1 MPEILSQ
8 QEIDQLLNNIKSG
21 SETKVEPSHEKEAVL
36 FDFRLPNRIS
46 KNQLR
51 ILRNIFENFAE
62 SFSSFLV
69 TKLQTVVNINVTSVD
84 QIYYSEYVLSV
95 ANPACLFTFDIR
107 DTDVKGILELNN
119 DLALSLV
126 DKLLGGNGLGT
137 KQTKVITPIEQR
149 VLRVVVDRVMQDLRK
164 AWQTVDKFEFTIERF
179 EPDIDFAQITSQSES
194 VLLISFEILI
204 GEQSFLMNIC
214 FATFAFDNILA
225 KLSTQKLSSVRATKY
240 YGVSAKEVLAHHLSK
255 TLLPL
260 RIELGTT
267 KLSIKELLEMQ
278 VGDIVRLETKI
289 SDDQKVRTGNQILFC
304 GRIGVLNNH
313 KAIKITRK
321 VIDEPKSF

>member
-1 MPEILSQ
+1 MAEILTQ
-8 QEIDQLLNNIKSG
+8 QEIDALLNNIKSG
-21 SETKVEPSHEKEAVL
+21 TEQKIESSSEKEAIL
-36 FDFRLPNRIS
+36 YDFRLPNRIS

-51 ILRNIFENFAE
+51 VLRSIFENFAE

-95 ANPACLFTFDIR
+95 ANPACLFTFQIK

-119 DLALSLV
+119 DLAFSLV

-137 KQTKVITPIEQR
+137 KQTKIITPIEQK
-149 VLRVVVDRVMQDLRK
+149 VLNVVVERVMQDLKK
-164 AWQTVDKFEFTIERF
+164 AWQTIDDMNFEVERF

-204 GEQSFLMNIC
+204 GEQSYLMNIC

-225 KLSTQKLSSVRATKY
+225 RLSSQKLSSIRAIKH
-240 YGVSAKEVLAHHLSK
+240 YGKSAREVVSQNLSAVA
-255 TLLPL
+255 LP
-260 RIELGTT
+260 IQVELGTT
-267 KLSIKELLEMQ
+267 KLSVKEIMEMEI
-278 VGDIVRLETKI
+278 GDIIRLDTKL
-289 SDDQKVRTGNQILFC
+289 SDDQKVRSGKHILFL
-304 GRIGVLNNH
+304 GRIGVSNNK
-313 KAIKITRK
+313 KAIKVTKKLIEEK
-321 VIDEPKSF
+321 

>member
-1 MPEILSQ
+1 MAEILSQ
-8 QEIDQLLNNIKSG
+8 QEIDALLNNIKSG
-21 SETKVEPSHEKEAVL
+21 TEQKIESSSEKEAIL
-36 FDFRLPNRIS
+36 YDFRLPNRIS

-51 ILRNIFENFAE
+51 VLRSIFENFAE

-95 ANPACLFTFDIR
+95 ANPACLFTFQIK

-137 KQTKVITPIEQR
+137 KQTKIITPIEQK
-149 VLRVVVDRVMQDLRK
+149 VLNVVVERVMQDLKK
-164 AWQTVDKFEFTIERF
+164 AWQTIDNMEFEVERF

-204 GEQSFLMNIC
+204 GEQSYLMNIC

-225 KLSTQKLSSVRATKY
+225 RLSSQKLSSIRAVKHFGKTAREV
-240 YGVSAKEVLAHHLSK
+240 VSQNLSAVA
-255 TLLPL
+255 LP
-260 RIELGTT
+260 IQVELGTT
-267 KLSIKELLEMQ
+267 KLSVKEIMEMEI
-278 VGDIVRLETKI
+278 GDIIRLDTKL
-289 SDDQKVRTGNQILFC
+289 SDDQKVRTGKHILFL
-304 GRIGVLNNH
+304 GRIGVSNNK
-313 KAIKITRK
+313 KAIKVTK
-321 VIDEPKSF
+321 KLLEEK

>member
-1 MPEILSQ
+1 MAEILTQ
-8 QEIDQLLNNIKSG
+8 QEIDALLNNIKSG
-21 SETKVEPSHEKEAVL
+21 TEQKIESSSEKEAIL
-36 FDFRLPNRIS
+36 YDFRLPNRIS

-51 ILRNIFENFAE
+51 VLRSIFENFAE

-95 ANPACLFTFDIR
+95 ANPACLFTFQIK

-119 DLALSLV
+119 DLAFSLV

-137 KQTKVITPIEQR
+137 KQTKIITPIEQK
-149 VLRVVVDRVMQDLRK
+149 VLNVVVERVMQDLKK
-164 AWQTVDKFEFTIERF
+164 AWQTIDDMNFEVERF

-204 GEQSFLMNIC
+204 GEQSYLMNIC

-225 KLSTQKLSSVRATKY
+225 RLSSQKLSSIRAIKH
-240 YGVSAKEVLAHHLSK
+240 YGKSAREVVSQNLSAVA
-255 TLLPL
+255 LP
-260 RIELGTT
+260 IQVELGTT
-267 KLSIKELLEMQ
+267 KLSVKEIMEMEI
-278 VGDIVRLETKI
+278 GDIIRLDTKL
-289 SDDQKVRTGNQILFC
+289 SDDQKVRSGKHILFL
-304 GRIGVLNNH
+304 GRIGLSNNK
-313 KAIKITRK
+313 KAIKVTKKLIEEK
-321 VIDEPKSF
+321 

>member
-149 VLRVVVDRVMQDLRK
+149 VLRVVVERVMQDLRK

-240 YGVSAKEVLAHHLSK
+240 YGISAKEVLVHHLSK
-255 TLLPL
+255 TLMPL

-278 VGDIVRLETKI
+278 VGDIIRLETKI
-289 SDDQKVRTGNQILFC
+289 SDDQKVRTGNQVLFH

>member
-1 MPEILSQ
+1 MAEILSQ

-21 SETKVEPSHEKEAVL
+21 TETKVETSHEKEAIL

-51 ILRNIFENFAE
+51 ILRSIFENFAE
-62 SFSSFLV
+62 SFSGFLV

-95 ANPACLFTFDIR
+95 ANPACLFTFEIN

-137 KQTKVITPIEQR
+137 KQTKVITPIEQK
-149 VLRVVVDRVMQDLRK
+149 VLRVVVERIMHDLKK
-164 AWQTVDKFEFTIERF
+164 AWQTVDKFEFTVERF
-179 EPDIDFAQITSQSES
+179 EPDIDFAQVTSQSES

-204 GEQSFLMNIC
+204 GEQSYLMNIC

-225 KLSTQKLSSVRATKY
+225 KLSSQKLSSIRATKY
-240 YGVSAKEVLAHHLSK
+240 YGSSAKEVLIQHLSK
-255 TLLPL
+255 TLIPIRVEMGLAKL
-260 RIELGTT
+260 SVKEIMEMEKGDIIKLET
-267 KLSIKELLEMQ
+267 KLS
-278 VGDIVRLETKI
+278 
-289 SDDQKVRTGNQILFC
+289 DDQIIRTGNQILFN
-304 GRIGVLNNH
+304 GKIGLTNNH
-313 KAIKITRK
+313 KAVKITKK

>member
-1 MPEILSQ
+1 MAEILTQ
-8 QEIDQLLNNIKSG
+8 QEIDALLNNIKSG
-21 SETKVEPSHEKEAVL
+21 TEQKIESTSDKEAIL
-36 FDFRLPNRIS
+36 YDFRLPNRIS

-51 ILRNIFENFAE
+51 VLRSIFENFAE

-95 ANPACLFTFDIR
+95 ANPACLFTFQIK

-119 DLALSLV
+119 DLAFSLV

-137 KQTKVITPIEQR
+137 KQTKIITPIEQK
-149 VLRVVVDRVMQDLRK
+149 VLNVVVERVMQDLKK
-164 AWQTVDKFEFTIERF
+164 AWQTIDDMNFEVERF

-204 GEQSFLMNIC
+204 GEQSYLMNIC

-225 KLSTQKLSSVRATKY
+225 RLSSQKLSSIRAVKH
-240 YGVSAKEVLAHHLSK
+240 YGKSAREVVSQNLSAVA
-255 TLLPL
+255 LP
-260 RIELGTT
+260 IQVELGTT
-267 KLSIKELLEMQ
+267 RLSVKEIMEME
-278 VGDIVRLETKI
+278 VGDIIRLDTKL
-289 SDDQKVRTGNQILFC
+289 SDDQKVRTGKHILFL
-304 GRIGVLNNH
+304 GRVGVSNNK
-313 KAIKITRK
+313 KAIKVTKKLIEEK
-321 VIDEPKSF
+321 

>member
-21 SETKVEPSHEKEAVL
+21 TETKADTGHDKEPIL

-51 ILRNIFENFAE
+51 IIRSIFENFAE

-69 TKLQTVVNINVTSVD
+69 TKLQTVININVTSVD

-95 ANPACLFTFDIR
+95 ANPACLFTFDMVN
-107 DTDVKGILELNN
+107 TDVKGILELNN
-119 DLALSLV
+119 DLALTLV
-126 DKLLGGNGLGT
+126 DKLLGGNGFGT
-137 KQTKVITPIEQR
+137 KQTKVITAIEQR
-149 VLRVVVDRVMQDLRK
+149 VLRVVVERVMQDLRK
-164 AWQTVDKFEFTIERF
+164 AWQTVDNFEFNVERF

-204 GEQSFLMNIC
+204 GEQSYLMNIC

-225 KLSTQKLSSVRATKY
+225 KLSTQKLSTIRATKY
-240 YGVSAKEVLAHHLSK
+240 FGITAKEVLSHHLEK

-260 RIELGTT
+260 QIELGTT
-267 KLSIKELLEMQ
+267 KLSVQEILNMEK
-278 VGDIVRLETKI
+278 GDIIRLETKLN
-289 SDDQKVRTGNQILFC
+289 DDQKIRTDGQLLFM
-304 GRIGVLNNH
+304 GRVGTTNNH
-313 KAIKITRK
+313 KAVKVTRK
-321 VIDEPKSF
+321 ILDEQKSF

>member
-1 MPEILSQ
+1 MAEILSQ
-8 QEIDQLLNNIKSG
+8 QEIDALLNNIKSG
-21 SETKVEPSHEKEAVL
+21 AEQKIESSSEKEAIL
-36 FDFRLPNRIS
+36 YDFRLPNRIS

-51 ILRNIFENFAE
+51 VLRSIFENFAE

-95 ANPACLFTFDIR
+95 ANPACLFTFQIK

-137 KQTKVITPIEQR
+137 KQTKIITPIEQK
-149 VLRVVVDRVMQDLRK
+149 VLNVVVERVMQDLEK
-164 AWQTVDKFEFTIERF
+164 AWQTIDNMEFEVERF

-204 GEQSFLMNIC
+204 GEQSYLMNIC

-225 KLSTQKLSSVRATKY
+225 RLSSQKLSSIRAVKHFGKTAREV
-240 YGVSAKEVLAHHLSK
+240 VSQNLSVVA
-255 TLLPL
+255 LP
-260 RIELGTT
+260 IQVELGTT
-267 KLSIKELLEMQ
+267 KLSIKEIMEMEI
-278 VGDIVRLETKI
+278 GDIIRLDTKL
-289 SDDQKVRTGNQILFC
+289 SDDQKVRTGKHILFL
-304 GRIGVLNNH
+304 GRIGVSNNK
-313 KAIKITRK
+313 KAIKVTK
-321 VIDEPKSF
+321 KLLEEK

>member
-1 MPEILSQ
+1 MAEILSQ
-8 QEIDQLLNNIKSG
+8 QEIDALLNNIKSG
-21 SETKVEPSHEKEAVL
+21 TEQKIESSSEKEAIL
-36 FDFRLPNRIS
+36 YDFRLPNRIS

-51 ILRNIFENFAE
+51 VLRSIFENFAE

-95 ANPACLFTFDIR
+95 ANPACLFTFQIK

-137 KQTKVITPIEQR
+137 KQTKIITPIEQK
-149 VLRVVVDRVMQDLRK
+149 VLNVVVERVMQDLKK
-164 AWQTVDKFEFTIERF
+164 AWQTIDNMEFEVERF

-204 GEQSFLMNIC
+204 GEQSYLMNIC

-225 KLSTQKLSSVRATKY
+225 RLSSQKLSSIRAVKH
-240 YGVSAKEVLAHHLSK
+240 YGKTAREVVSQNLSAVA
-255 TLLPL
+255 LP
-260 RIELGTT
+260 IQVELGTT
-267 KLSIKELLEMQ
+267 KLSVKEIMEMEI
-278 VGDIVRLETKI
+278 GDIIRLDTKL
-289 SDDQKVRTGNQILFC
+289 SDDQKVRTGKHILFL
-304 GRIGVLNNH
+304 GRIGVSNNK
-313 KAIKITRK
+313 KAIKVTK
-321 VIDEPKSF
+321 KLLEEK